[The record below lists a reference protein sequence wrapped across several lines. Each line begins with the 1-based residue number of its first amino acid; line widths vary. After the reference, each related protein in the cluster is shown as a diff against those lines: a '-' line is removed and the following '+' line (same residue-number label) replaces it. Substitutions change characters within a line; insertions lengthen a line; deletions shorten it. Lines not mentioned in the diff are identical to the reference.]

1 MLTKEKVLR
10 SLQDLPDQF
19 SFDELMDR
27 LFLLHKIEIGQVQSR
42 NNQIISDED
51 LDKRFEKWQG

>member
-42 NNQIISDED
+42 NNQIISDDD